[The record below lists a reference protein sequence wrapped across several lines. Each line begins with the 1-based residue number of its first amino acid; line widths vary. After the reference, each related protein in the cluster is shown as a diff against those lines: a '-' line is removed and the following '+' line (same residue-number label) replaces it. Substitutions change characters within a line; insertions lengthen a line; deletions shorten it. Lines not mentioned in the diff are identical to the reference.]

1 MSLRRMM
8 KIHDAVLGRSSGRA
22 WTRMIEQLRSHE
34 QDREIYDRAT
44 LAMRA
49 LERREIAETEID
61 LVERWLT
68 DDGVLAP
75 QRTPTRTRA
84 WMWIGV
90 AFGMA
95 AAAVLALRPSPPPA
109 PDDRFDPKGGGYA
122 RLLGLQLLCDDGH
135 AAASKLRDVAGSSCA
150 KDATLGFAIRIDE
163 SYTGGSALA
172 LFGVA
177 DDGEVLYYV
186 PVPDDARQPALA
198 HGRWQPLSRAVKLA
212 VNHRPGRVR
221 VFALLGPTT
230 PSLDAIDE
238 AAAALARQPVATQ
251 TDPPWHERLAGTLPL
266 LAACGAPGQCASA
279 ELEFWVG
286 PDAGAPDGEPP

>member
-1 MSLRRMM
+1 MSLRRTS
-8 KIHDAVLGRSSGRA
+8 KLHDAVLGRSSGRA
-22 WTRMIEQLRSHE
+22 WARTVEQLRSHA

-44 LAMRA
+44 LAMRV
-49 LERREIAETEID
+49 LERREIAQSELD

-75 QRTPTRTRA
+75 QRTPTRARA
-84 WMWIGV
+84 WMWIGL

-95 AAAVLALRPSPPPA
+95 AAAVLALRPSPPSPYE
-109 PDDRFDPKGGGYA
+109 DRFDPKGGGYA
-122 RLLGLQLLCDDGH
+122 RLLGLQLLCDDSHGS
-135 AAASKLRDVAGSSCA
+135 AQRLRDVAGTSCA
-150 KDATLGFAIRIDE
+150 KDGTLGFAIRIDD
-163 SYTGGSALA
+163 SYTGGAALA

-198 HGRWQPLSRAVKLA
+198 HGRWQPLTRAVKLA
-212 VNHRPGRVR
+212 VNHRAGRVR
-221 VFALLGPTT
+221 VFALLAPTT

-238 AAAALARQPVATQ
+238 AAAALARQPIATDG
-251 TDPPWHERLAGTLPL
+251 DPPWHERLAGTVSL

>member
-1 MSLRRMM
+1 MSPRRTL
-8 KIHDAVLGRSSGRA
+8 KIHDAVLGRTSGRA
-22 WTRMIEQLRSHE
+22 WTRMVEQLRSHDQE
-34 QDREIYDRAT
+34 REIYDRAT

-49 LERREIAETEID
+49 LERREIADTEID
-61 LVERWLT
+61 LVERWLA

-75 QRTPTRTRA
+75 VRTTTRTRA

-95 AAAVLALRPSPPPA
+95 AAAVLALRPSPPPVH
-109 PDDRFDPKGGGYA
+109 DDRFDPKGGGYA
-122 RLLGLQLLCDDGH
+122 RLLGLQLLCDDDH
-135 AAASKLRDVAGSSCA
+135 DPATKLRDVAGTSCA
-150 KDATLGFAIRIDE
+150 QDGRLGFAIRIDDD
-163 SYTGGSALA
+163 YTGGGALA
-172 LFGVA
+172 LFGIA

-198 HGRWQPLSRAVKLA
+198 HGRWQPLSRAVELA
-212 VNHRPGRVR
+212 VHHRRGRVR
-221 VFALLGPTT
+221 VFALLGPTPPT
-230 PSLDAIDE
+230 LDAIDE

-251 TDPPWHERLAGTLPL
+251 SDPPWHERLAGTLSL
-266 LAACGAPGQCASA
+266 VAACGAPGQCASA